1 MKEQYTIRA
10 YDPKVIRRIEST
22 FKKCEDYYP
31 NKNSFLVDCICR
43 GMTNV
48 ERDIFGVK
56 NVQDLEELYKEISTT
71 TETLNKLIKLSEEN
85 ARENMAQ
92 LLMNEKLLSCNY
104 NMLLGI
110 SNKVP
115 YDRETVEKG
124 SFDELPSRFKLIL
137 KEILEELKNKK

>member
-1 MKEQYTIRA
+1 MKEQYTVRV

-56 NVQDLEELYKEISTT
+56 NVQDLEELY
-71 TETLNKLIKLSEEN
+71 
-85 ARENMAQ
+85 
-92 LLMNEKLLSCNY
+92 
-104 NMLLGI
+104 
-110 SNKVP
+110 
-115 YDRETVEKG
+115 
-124 SFDELPSRFKLIL
+124 
-137 KEILEELKNKK
+137 

>member
-1 MKEQYTIRA
+1 
-10 YDPKVIRRIEST
+10 
-22 FKKCEDYYP
+22 
-31 NKNSFLVDCICR
+31 
-43 GMTNV
+43 MTNV

-110 SNKVP
+110 SSKVP